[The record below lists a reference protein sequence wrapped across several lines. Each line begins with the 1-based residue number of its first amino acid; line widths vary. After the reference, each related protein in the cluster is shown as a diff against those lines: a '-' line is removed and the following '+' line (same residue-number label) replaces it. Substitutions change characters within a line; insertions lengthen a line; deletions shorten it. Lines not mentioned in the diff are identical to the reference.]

1 MRGGVLPGE
10 ASGGTLLR
18 SSLGGGIMST
28 EIMLLLLMLAV
39 FLPFVLWLKLPVGLA
54 LAATS
59 VIVATA
65 GGEGFPLRHLVEG
78 MFGYLDVSLVLITAM
93 IFMKVIEK
101 NGLLNALA
109 RDLILKFGRS
119 PLALLAVMTLIIMF
133 PGAITGSCTASVLS
147 TGVLMLPVLAQ
158 MNMPRHQAGAII
170 AMASVYGMIAPPVN
184 IIVMIIGGG
193 IDMPY
198 IGFDLILLLIT
209 VPLAVLT
216 TIYLGYGY
224 ARKVDLK
231 AAVASLHGRDAG
243 GGWLLYMP
251 LLVVAVLMIGPKAMP
266 QLFPDPRL
274 PLTFVIGSI
283 LGLLVGKKFPVLDA
297 TRQAVSEILPV
308 VGILMGIG
316 MLIQI
321 MTLTGIRGAIAIN
334 SLSLP
339 AYLLLLSIAVSL
351 PLFGGISVFGASSIL
366 GVPFILTF
374 LGQNL
379 IVIASALSLIAA
391 MGSFT
396 PPVALTAVI
405 AAQVVGEP
413 NYFKVIRPLILPA
426 LVAIIIGVVLIVY
439 ANPVAKLIGL

>member
-1 MRGGVLPGE
+1 MALE
-10 ASGGTLLR
+10 SW
-18 SSLGGGIMST
+18 
-28 EIMLLLLMLAV
+28 LLLLMLGV
-39 FLPFVLWLKLPVGLA
+39 FLGLVLRLKLPVGLSLAATGTATA
-54 LAATS
+54 LAA
-59 VIVATA
+59 
-65 GGEGFPLRHLVEG
+65 GEGFPLRHLVEG

-93 IFMKVIEK
+93 IFMKVIEQ
-101 NGLLNALA
+101 NGLLDVLA
-109 RDLILKFGRS
+109 RDLILRFGRS
-119 PLALLAVMTLIIMF
+119 PLALLSVMTLIIMF

-147 TGVLMLPVLAQ
+147 TGVLMLPVLGQ
-158 MNMPRHQAGAII
+158 MNMPRERSAAII

-216 TIYLGYGY
+216 TIHLGYRC
-224 ARKVDLK
+224 ARTVDPRT
-231 AAVASLHGRDAG
+231 AASALRRDGMPEGRV
-243 GGWLLYMP
+243 LYLP
-251 LLVVAVLMIGPKAMP
+251 LVVTAVLMIGPKAFP
-266 QLFPDPRL
+266 QVIPDPRL
-274 PLTFVIGSI
+274 PLTFVIGSAV
-283 LGLLVGKKFPVLDA
+283 GLCVGRRVRFMDA
-297 TRQAVSEILPV
+297 ARRAVTDILPV
-308 VGILMGIG
+308 VGILMGVG
-316 MLIQI
+316 LLIQI
-321 MTLTGIRGAIAIN
+321 MTLTGIRGSIAVN

-351 PLFGGISVFGASSIL
+351 PLFGGISVFGAASIL

-379 IVIASALSLIAA
+379 IVIAAAMSLVAA

-405 AAQVVGEP
+405 AAQVAGEP
-413 NYFKVIRPLILPA
+413 HYMKVVRPLIVPS
-426 LVAIIIGVVLIVY
+426 LVAIAVGIALIVY

>member
-1 MRGGVLPGE
+1 
-10 ASGGTLLR
+10 
-18 SSLGGGIMST
+18 MST

-39 FLPFVLWLKLPVGLA
+39 FLPFVLWLKLPVGLS

-59 VIVATA
+59 VIVAVA

-231 AAVASLHGRDAG
+231 AAVASLHGRETG

-283 LGLLVGKKFPVLDA
+283 LGLFVGKKFPVLDA
-297 TRQAVSEILPV
+297 ARQAVSEILPV

-321 MTLTGIRGAIAIN
+321 MTLTGHSRRHRHQQPEPARVPAALEHCREPAAFRRHFRLRGLQH
-334 SLSLP
+334 SGG
-339 AYLLLLSIAVSL
+339 AVHPDVS
-351 PLFGGISVFGASSIL
+351 GAEPDRHRL
-366 GVPFILTF
+366 G
-374 LGQNL
+374 
-379 IVIASALSLIAA
+379 
-391 MGSFT
+391 
-396 PPVALTAVI
+396 PVAHRRHGKLYPAGGADGRHCRPGGRRAELFQSRSAVDS
-405 AAQVVGEP
+405 AVARRHPHRGGADRLCRPGGETD
-413 NYFKVIRPLILPA
+413 R
-426 LVAIIIGVVLIVY
+426 IVT
-439 ANPVAKLIGL
+439 GC

>member
-1 MRGGVLPGE
+1 
-10 ASGGTLLR
+10 
-18 SSLGGGIMST
+18 MST
-28 EIMLLLLMLAV
+28 ETLLLLLMLAA
-39 FLPFVLWLKLPVGLA
+39 FLALVLWLRLPVGLS

-59 VIVATA
+59 VVVAAA
-65 GGEGFPLRHLVEG
+65 GGEGFPLRHFVEG
-78 MFGYLDVSLVLITAM
+78 MFGYLDVSLVLVTAM

-101 NGLLNALA
+101 NGLLDTLT
-109 RDLILKFGRS
+109 RDLVLKFGRS
-119 PLALLAVMTLIIMF
+119 PLTLLAVITLIIMF

-147 TGVLMLPVLAQ
+147 TGVLMFPVLTQ
-158 MNMPRHQAGAII
+158 LNMPRHQAGAII

-198 IGFDLILLLIT
+198 VGFDLILLLIT

-216 TIYLGYGY
+216 TIFLGYGY
-224 ARKVDLK
+224 ARKADPA
-231 AAVASLHGRDAG
+231 AAVAGLRRSEAG
-243 GGWLLYMP
+243 GGWRLYMP

-266 QLFPDPRL
+266 HLFPDPRL
-274 PLTFVIGSI
+274 PLTFVIGSL
-283 LGLLVGKKFPVLDA
+283 LGLWVGRKFSLA
-297 TRQAVSEILPV
+297 EAARQAVGDILPV

-321 MTLTGIRGAIAIN
+321 MTLTGIRGSIAVN

-351 PLFGGISVFGASSIL
+351 PLFGGISVFGAASIL

-379 IVIASALSLIAA
+379 VVIASAMSLIAA

-413 NYFKVIRPLILPA
+413 NYFKVVRPLILPSI
-426 LVAIIIGVVLIVY
+426 VAIAVGVALIVY

>member
-1 MRGGVLPGE
+1 
-10 ASGGTLLR
+10 
-18 SSLGGGIMST
+18 MSV
-28 EIMLLLLMLAV
+28 EIMLLLVMLAA
-39 FLPFVLWLKLPVGLA
+39 FLVLVLWLKLPVGVSLA
-54 LAATS
+54 VTS
-59 VIVATA
+59 IVVAVA
-65 GGEGFPLRHLVEG
+65 GGQGFPLRHLVEG

-93 IFMKVIEK
+93 IFMKVIEN
-101 NGLLNALA
+101 NGLLDALA

-119 PLALLAVMTLIIMF
+119 PLALLSVMTLIIMF

-147 TGVLMLPVLAQ
+147 TGVLMFPVLSQ
-158 MNMPRHQAGAII
+158 LNMPRHRAGAII

-198 IGFDLILLLIT
+198 IGFDLILLVMT
-209 VPLAVLT
+209 VPPAILT

-224 ARKVDLK
+224 AKRADLE
-231 AAVASLHGRDAG
+231 AAVASLRQRESGS
-243 GGWLLYMP
+243 GWRLYLP

-266 QLFPDPRL
+266 GLFPDPRL
-274 PLTFVIGSI
+274 PLTFFIGSV
-283 LGLLVGKKFPVLDA
+283 LGLFVGKKFPMLKA
-297 TRQAVSEILPV
+297 ARQGVSEILPV
-308 VGILMGIG
+308 VGILMGVG

-339 AYLLLLSIAVSL
+339 ATLLLLSIAVSL

-366 GVPFILTF
+366 GVPFILAF

-405 AAQVVGEP
+405 AAQVVGET
-413 NYFKVIRPLILPA
+413 NYLKVVRPLLIPSA
-426 LVAIIIGVVLIVY
+426 IAIIIGVLMIAY
-439 ANPVAKLIGL
+439 ANQVATLFWL

>member
-1 MRGGVLPGE
+1 MAIE
-10 ASGGTLLR
+10 SW
-18 SSLGGGIMST
+18 
-28 EIMLLLLMLAV
+28 LLLLMLGV
-39 FLPFVLWLKLPVGLA
+39 FLGLVLWLKLPVGLSLAATGVATA
-54 LAATS
+54 LAA
-59 VIVATA
+59 
-65 GGEGFPLRHLVEG
+65 GEGFPLRHLVEG

-93 IFMKVIEK
+93 IFMKVIEQ
-101 NGLLNALA
+101 NGLLDVLA
-109 RDLILKFGRS
+109 RDLILRFGRS
-119 PLALLAVMTLIIMF
+119 PLALLSVMTLIIMF

-147 TGVLMLPVLAQ
+147 TGVLMLPVLGQ
-158 MNMPRHQAGAII
+158 MNMPRERAAAII

-216 TIYLGYGY
+216 TIYLGYRY
-224 ARKVDLK
+224 ARTVDPQT
-231 AAVASLHGRDAG
+231 AASALRREGMPEGRM
-243 GGWLLYMP
+243 LYLP
-251 LLVVAVLMIGPKAMP
+251 LVIVAVLMIGPKAFP
-266 QLFPDPRL
+266 QVFPDPRL
-274 PLTFVIGSI
+274 PLTFVIGSAV
-283 LGLLVGKKFPVLDA
+283 GLCVGRKVRVLEA
-297 TRQAVSEILPV
+297 ARRAVTDILPV
-308 VGILMGIG
+308 VGILMGVG
-316 MLIQI
+316 LLIQI
-321 MTLTGIRGAIAIN
+321 MTLTGIRGSIAVN

-379 IVIASALSLIAA
+379 IVIAAAMSLVAA

-413 NYFKVIRPLILPA
+413 HYMKVVRPLIVPS
-426 LVAIIIGVVLIVY
+426 LVAIAVGIALIVY